1 MKSTILKILIPM
13 LAGSAVPVFAA
24 VTRPVHGGGSML
36 IWFFIGFGVMVLLFQ
51 TTPAIVMF
59 FSMLKGVFS
68 RTSLETSLPSQK
80 VRGGK

>member
-1 MKSTILKILIPM
+1 MKSTILKILIP
-13 LAGSAVPVFAA
+13 LFAGSAVPAFAA
-24 VTRPVHGGGSML
+24 VSRPLHGGGVM

-51 TTPAIVMF
+51 TAPAIVMF

-68 RTSLETSLPSQK
+68 RSSLETSLSSQK